1 MLKPNKRTDLE
12 KQLQMENDYLKK
24 EIALLKEQIEFY
36 KNMFNITDTKEE
48 DYIWWTDDGK
58 DPWWIVK

>member
-1 MLKPNKRTDLE
+1 MIKQNKRTDLE

-36 KNMFNITDTKEE
+36 KDMLNTTNDNE
-48 DYIWWTDDGK
+48 DDDL
-58 DPWWIVK
+58 WWIFE